1 MFGYVRPRRD
11 ELKVW
16 ELEAYQG
23 AYCALCHEMGKR
35 HGFPARFLLNYDFV
49 FLALLLTPETDRP
62 VLEKRRC
69 PARLWCRKKSCCA
82 SSPGLAAAADKS
94 TILSWWKL
102 QDTVADASFW
112 ERQGARI
119 LSLVLRAS
127 YRRAAAFQPAFDQS
141 VKQCLGELRELER
154 EGCPSLDRPADT
166 FARLLRAAAPPSG
179 DSGRDRALGE
189 LLYHVG
195 RWIYLLDA
203 WDDLE
208 EDLRDGGYNPVATRY
223 PEYPESHGEDLRLTL
238 RHSRNLAASACA
250 LLEHGAWRGVVE
262 NIIYLGLPSV
272 EELVFSGRWKTA
284 AGKIK

>member
-112 ERQGARI
+112 ERQGN
-119 LSLVLRAS
+119 SVPGS
-127 YRRAAAFQPAFDQS
+127 QS
-141 VKQCLGELRELER
+141 VLSESRR
-154 EGCPSLDRPADT
+154 FPA
-166 FARLLRAAAPPSG
+166 
-179 DSGRDRALGE
+179 
-189 LLYHVG
+189 
-195 RWIYLLDA
+195 
-203 WDDLE
+203 
-208 EDLRDGGYNPVATRY
+208 
-223 PEYPESHGEDLRLTL
+223 
-238 RHSRNLAASACA
+238 
-250 LLEHGAWRGVVE
+250 GV
-262 NIIYLGLPSV
+262 
-272 EELVFSGRWKTA
+272 
-284 AGKIK
+284 